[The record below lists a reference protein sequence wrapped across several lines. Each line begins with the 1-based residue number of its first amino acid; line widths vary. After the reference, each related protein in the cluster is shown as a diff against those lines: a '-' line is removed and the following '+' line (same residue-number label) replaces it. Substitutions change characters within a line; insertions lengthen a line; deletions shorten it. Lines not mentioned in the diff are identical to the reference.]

1 MNTNGLSVYF
11 LGSDEVHLYV
21 LANSYDDALLAGDE
35 LIGTRDMFDCKE
47 LAYKD
52 KVKMVDNYGI
62 EWSVSANYLLI
73 CLQFQHGDCEKID
86 MSKGYFVISELYTEQ

>member
-1 MNTNGLSVYF
+1 MDTYGLSVYF
-11 LGSDEVHLYV
+11 IGSDKAHLYV
-21 LANSYDDALLAGDE
+21 LANSYDDALLAGME
-35 LIGTRDMFDCKE
+35 LIGTRDMFNCEE

-62 EWSVSANYLLI
+62 EWSISANYLLI
-73 CLQFQHGDCEKID
+73 CLQFQHGDFEKID